1 METEKCEHWRIVK
14 WYEEEIF
21 DLGCSL
27 TELRE
32 EINELQNTLIDTE
45 KAFREEETKI
55 WEINREFINYLN
67 KKALEN
73 EEVTA

>member
-1 METEKCEHWRIVK
+1 MKTEEYEHWRIVK

-21 DLGCSL
+21 DLGCNLSMIE
-27 TELRE
+27 T
-32 EINELQNTLIDTE
+32 EINELQNTLIDTV
-45 KAFREEETKI
+45 KALREEETKI
-55 WEINREFINYLN
+55 WETNREFINYLS

>member
-27 TELRE
+27 SMLRE
-32 EINELQNTLIDTE
+32 EINELQETLTNTEMYL
-45 KAFREEETKI
+45 REEETKI
-55 WEINREFINYLN
+55 WETNRKFINYLS